1 MFRSDGY
8 LVVWRSHHLPLV
20 PALLVANKSS
30 LNEDVV
36 QENVHDIVM
45 AGVDL
50 AAHLPAAADDVF
62 RVQLRPGLAA
72 RMSSRPF
79 SL

>member
-50 AAHLPAAADDVF
+50 AAHLPAAAEEVLCIESF
-62 RVQLRPGLAA
+62 L
-72 RMSSRPF
+72 SRFTNTSTQPF
-79 SL
+79 PL